1 MDAVNDPA
9 VREVVLMKSAQIG
22 YTEMLGNVVGY
33 FIDQDPAPILLVQP
47 TLEMGEAW
55 SKDRL
60 APMLRDTPAL
70 RDKVADPKA
79 RATGN
84 TLLHKTFAGGHLT
97 IAGANSPSGLA
108 SRPIRIVLCDEVDR
122 YPASAGAEGDPVS
135 LARKRS
141 TTFWN
146 RKLIMG
152 STPTVKG
159 KSRIEDAYNGSDQRR
174 YYVPCPHCDHWQVL
188 RWAQVSWPEGQPQD
202 AHYACEE
209 CGSVITDADKA
220 SMLRAGEWRPTA
232 PFNGVA
238 GFHISELYSPWVTF
252 GQMAQAFVE
261 AKRLPETLKTW
272 INTALGESW
281 EEQGESMDE
290 TGLLDRR
297 EMFPAQVPAGAVLLT
312 CGVDVQDDRLE
323 LEVIGHGA
331 GQETWSIDYQV
342 FRGDPSQDPSKSPLW
357 KQLDDYLLQEW
368 DHESGMKLRIAATGI
383 DTGGHCTAQVYQF
396 CRKRLARRVFAL
408 KGIGGEGKP
417 LVSKPTRNNAAGVKL
432 FMVGTD
438 TMKDLIH
445 GRLKVAEPGP
455 GYCHF
460 PAERDE
466 DWFAGLTSEKMIT
479 VLIHGRRVRKWVK
492 KGSQVRNEPLDC
504 RQYGLAALEI
514 LNANLDKV
522 AMTFAKR
529 VAKAAEPKEEAEP
542 ESPLVPIQQVKPKP
556 SPRPR
561 RPGGF
566 VTGWKR

>member
-1 MDAVNDPA
+1 MMDAVNDPA

-22 YTEMLGNVVGY
+22 YTEILGNIVGY
-33 FIDQDPAPILLVQP
+33 FIDQDPAPMLLVQP

-79 RATGN
+79 RNTGN
-84 TLLHKTFAGGHLT
+84 TMLHKSFMGGHLT
-97 IAGANSPSGLA
+97 IAGANSPAGLA

-146 RKLIMG
+146 RKLVMG

-159 KSRIEDAYNGSDQRR
+159 KSRIEDAFAGSDQRK
-174 YYVPCPHCDHWQVL
+174 YYVPCPHCDTYQVL
-188 RWAQVSWPEGQPQD
+188 RWSQVMWPEGQPQD
-202 AHYACEE
+202 AHYTCEE

-220 SMLRAGEWRPTA
+220 SMLRAGEWRSNA
-232 PFNGVA
+232 PFTGIA

-252 GQMAQAFVE
+252 GQMAASFLE

-290 TGLLDRR
+290 SGLLDRR
-297 EMFPAQVPAGAVLLT
+297 EAYEAPVPAGAVMLT

-331 GQETWSIDYQV
+331 GQETWSIDYRV
-342 FRGDPSQDPSKSPLW
+342 FRGDPSQDPSRSPLW
-357 KQLDDYLLQEW
+357 QQLDDYLLTEFE
-368 DHESGMKLRIAATGI
+368 HESGVKMRITAAGI
-383 DTGGHCTAQVYQF
+383 DTGGHCTPQVYAF
-396 CRKRLARRVFAL
+396 CKKRLARRVFAL

-417 LVSKPTRNNAAGVKL
+417 LVSKPTRNNAMGVKL

-445 GRLKVAEPGP
+445 SRLKVQEAGP
-455 GYCHF
+455 GFCHF

-466 DWFAGLTSEKMIT
+466 DYFAGLTAEKMVT
-479 VLIHGRRVRKWVK
+479 VVVHGRRVRKWIK
-492 KGSQVRNEPLDC
+492 KTSAARNEPLDC
-504 RQYGLAALEI
+504 RQYALAALEI

-522 AMTFAKR
+522 AATFSKR
-529 VAKAAEPKEEAEP
+529 IAKAQEPAPAEP
-542 ESPLVPIQQVKPKP
+542 EEEPQIIEAPRTKA
-556 SPRPR
+556 PRPK

-566 VTGWKR
+566 VNGWKR

>member
-1 MDAVNDPA
+1 MDAVNDPS

-33 FIDQDPAPILLVQP
+33 FIDQDPAPMLLVQP

-60 APMLRDTPAL
+60 APMVRDTPAL
-70 RDKVADPKA
+70 RDRVADPKA

-152 STPTVKG
+152 STPTIKG
-159 KSRIEDAYNGSDQRR
+159 KSRIEEAYNGSDQRR

-188 RWAQVSWPEGQPQD
+188 RWAQVIWPDGKPQE
-202 AHYACEE
+202 AHYVCEE

-232 PFNGVA
+232 EFTGVA

-252 GQMAQAFVE
+252 GQMATAFIE

-297 EMFPAQVPAGAVLLT
+297 EMYPAPVPAGAVLLT

-331 GQETWSIDYQV
+331 GQETWSIDYKV
-342 FRGDPSQDPSKSPLW
+342 FRGDPSQDPSRSPLW
-357 KQLDDYLLQEW
+357 QQLDEYLLQTW
-368 DHESGMKLRIAATGI
+368 DHESGVKVRISATGI
-383 DTGGHCTAQVYQF
+383 DTGGHCTAQVYAF
-396 CRKRLARRVFAL
+396 CKKRLARRVFAL

-417 LVSKPTRNNAAGVKL
+417 LVSKPTRNNAMGVKL

-445 GRLKVAEPGP
+445 GRLKVDVPGP

-460 PAERDE
+460 PAEREE
-466 DWFAGLTSEKMIT
+466 DWFAGLTSEKMVT
-479 VLIHGRRVRKWVK
+479 VLVHGRRVRKWVK

-504 RQYGLAALEI
+504 RQYGIAALEI

-522 AMTFAKR
+522 AATFSKR
-529 VAKAAEPKEEAEP
+529 VAKAQEPQEVEPAEPLEA
-542 ESPLVPIQQVKPKP
+542 LNQVKPKP
-556 SPRPR
+556 AQRPR

-566 VTGWKR
+566 VSGWKR